1 MGKAFLIADW
11 VHPKINLQ
19 SDIRNLQ
26 SKKTPIPKNE
36 RFEDFDT
43 GASG

>member
-26 SKKTPIPKNE
+26 SKNAHPE
-36 RFEDFDT
+36 E
-43 GASG
+43 